1 MAVTAQFIKTLTLNA
16 EHTALAT
23 NTKFVQKFHF
33 SFKKKLFIESTATK
47 SKTNFKSR
55 WTIVLKVLVSNIAHL

>member
-1 MAVTAQFIKTLTLNA
+1 MTVTAQFIKTLTLNA

-33 SFKKKLFIESTATK
+33 SFKKNYS
-47 SKTNFKSR
+47 
-55 WTIVLKVLVSNIAHL
+55 